1 MSVFETIALAITLLL
16 ALAACVVLI
25 VGSDGEGLPND
36 AVDEHEQDHWD
47 AQGKD
52 MSKFPLKRKD
62 EE

>member
-1 MSVFETIALAITLLL
+1 MSTFEVIALAVALLL
-16 ALAACVVLI
+16 LLGAAVVLLI
-25 VGSDGEGLPND
+25 GSDGEGLPND
-36 AVDEHEQDHWD
+36 LVDEHEQDHWE

>member
-1 MSVFETIALAITLLL
+1 MTTFETIALAITLLV

-36 AVDEHEQDHWD
+36 EVDEHEQDHWE

-52 MSKFPLKRKD
+52 MSRFPIGGD
-62 EE
+62 E